1 MQEYKKPEYELMGK
15 YHHGDV
21 RNVLLQKAENILNEE
36 GPSGLSLRRLA
47 RMTGVSEAAPYRHFD
62 GKDGILAAVAID
74 AFERFAE
81 RLENVAANVQKHE
94 ERIMALGAAY
104 VHFAVD
110 FPQHFRLIFGR
121 ERPPLDQYPEL
132 REAADNAFDV
142 LQRAVT
148 SVDRRADMTLNE
160 AAIAYNRALAA
171 WSRAHGIAM
180 LVIDG
185 MIVPPA
191 DQELDDFVLGLLAED
206 LTAPENS

>member
-1 MQEYKKPEYELMGK
+1 MGK

-21 RNVLLQKAENILNEE
+21 RNVLLQQAENILIDE
-36 GPSGLSLRRLA
+36 GPGGLSLRRLA
-47 RMTGVSEAAPYRHFD
+47 RLTGVSEAAPYRHFD
-62 GKDGILAAVAID
+62 GKDGILAAVAIA

-81 RLENVAANVQKHE
+81 KLETVAESSDRHE

-104 VHFAVD
+104 VGFAVEH
-110 FPQHFRLIFGR
+110 PQHFRLIFGR

-132 REAADNAFDV
+132 RDAADNAFDV

-148 SVDRRADMTLNE
+148 SVDRKAEMTLNE
-160 AAIAYNRALAA
+160 AAVAYNRALAA

-185 MIVPPA
+185 MITPPA
-191 DQELDDFVLGLLAED
+191 DQDLSSFVLGLLAED
-206 LTAPENS
+206 LNDPTAP

>member
-1 MQEYKKPEYELMGK
+1 MGK

-21 RNVLLQKAENILNEE
+21 RNVLLQQAENILRTE
-36 GPSGLSLRRLA
+36 GPGGLSLRRLA
-47 RMTGVSEAAPYRHFD
+47 RLTGVSEAAPYRHFD
-62 GKDGILAAVAID
+62 GKDGILAAVAIA

-81 RLENVAANVQKHE
+81 QLEETAARDMPHE
-94 ERIMALGAAY
+94 QRIMALGVTY
-104 VHFAVD
+104 VQFALD
-110 FPQHFRLIFGR
+110 HPQHFRLIFGR
-121 ERPPLDQYPEL
+121 ERPPLDTYPDL

-148 SVDRRADMTLNE
+148 AVDRRDDMTLSE
-160 AAIAYNRALAA
+160 AATAYNRALAA

-191 DQELDDFVLGLLAED
+191 DQNLADFVYGLLAED
-206 LTAPENS
+206 LTLSADGPATGT

>member
-1 MQEYKKPEYELMGK
+1 MGK

-21 RNVLLQKAENILNEE
+21 RNVLLQQAENILIDE
-36 GPSGLSLRRLA
+36 GPAGLSLRRLA
-47 RMTGVSEAAPYRHFD
+47 RLTGVSEAAPYRHFD
-62 GKDGILAAVAID
+62 GKDGILAAVAIA

-81 RLENVAANVQKHE
+81 QLETAAASTENHE

-104 VHFAVD
+104 VQFAVEN
-110 FPQHFRLIFGR
+110 PQHFRLIFGR

-132 REAADNAFDV
+132 RDAADNAFDV

-148 SVDRRADMTLNE
+148 SVDRKAEMTLAE
-160 AAIAYNRALAA
+160 AASAYNRALAA

-191 DQELDDFVLGLLAED
+191 DQDLSGFVLGLLAED
-206 LTAPENS
+206 LTIPVNAE

>member
-1 MQEYKKPEYELMGK
+1 MGK

-21 RNVLLQKAENILNEE
+21 RNVLLQQAENILTNE
-36 GPSGLSLRRLA
+36 GPAGLSLRRLA
-47 RMTGVSEAAPYRHFD
+47 RLTGVSEAAPYRHFD
-62 GKDGILAAVAID
+62 GKDGILAAVAIA

-81 RLENVAANVQKHE
+81 QLESAAESHPNHE

-104 VHFAVD
+104 VQFAVEN
-110 FPQHFRLIFGR
+110 PQHFRLIFGR

-132 REAADNAFDV
+132 RDAADNAFDV

-148 SVDRRADMTLNE
+148 SVDRKAEMTLAE
-160 AAIAYNRALAA
+160 AASAYNRALAA
-171 WSRAHGIAM
+171 WSRAYGIAM

-191 DQELDDFVLGLLAED
+191 DQDLSSFVLGLLAED
-206 LTAPENS
+206 LTMPVNTDKAP

>member
-1 MQEYKKPEYELMGK
+1 MSK

-21 RNVLLQKAENILNEE
+21 RNVLLQQAENILIDE
-36 GPSGLSLRRLA
+36 GPAGLSLRRLA
-47 RMTGVSEAAPYRHFD
+47 RLTGVSEAAPYRHFD
-62 GKDGILAAVAID
+62 GKDGILAAVAIS

-81 RLENVAANVQKHE
+81 QLETAAASTENHE
-94 ERIMALGAAY
+94 ERVMALGAAY
-104 VHFAVD
+104 VQFAVEN
-110 FPQHFRLIFGR
+110 PQHFRLIFGR

-132 REAADNAFDV
+132 RDAADNAFDV

-148 SVDRRADMTLNE
+148 SVDRKAEMTLTE
-160 AAIAYNRALAA
+160 AATAYNRALAA

-191 DQELDDFVLGLLAED
+191 DQELSNFVLGLLAED
-206 LTAPENS
+206 LTIPASA

>member
-1 MQEYKKPEYELMGK
+1 MGK

-21 RNVLLQKAENILNEE
+21 RNVLLQQAENILTDE
-36 GPSGLSLRRLA
+36 GPAGLSLRRLA
-47 RMTGVSEAAPYRHFD
+47 RLTGVSEAAPYRHFD
-62 GKDGILAAVAID
+62 GKDGILAAVAIA

-81 RLENVAANVQKHE
+81 QLESTAESHPNHE

-104 VHFAVD
+104 VQFAVEN
-110 FPQHFRLIFGR
+110 PQHFRLIFGR

-132 REAADNAFDV
+132 RDAADNAFDV

-148 SVDRRADMTLNE
+148 SVDRKAEMTLAE
-160 AAIAYNRALAA
+160 AASAYNRALAA

-191 DQELDDFVLGLLAED
+191 DQDLSSFVLGLLAED
-206 LTAPENS
+206 LTMPVNTTKAP

>member
-1 MQEYKKPEYELMGK
+1 MGK

-21 RNVLLQKAENILNEE
+21 RNVLLQKAETILTEE
-36 GPSGLSLRRLA
+36 GPTGLSLRRLA

-62 GKDGILAAVAID
+62 GKDGILAAVAIS

-81 RLENVAANVQKHE
+81 QLEAVAANVEHHE
-94 ERIMALGAAY
+94 ERIMHLGAAY
-104 VHFAVD
+104 VGFAVEN
-110 FPQHFRLIFGR
+110 PQHFRLIFGR

-148 SVDRRADMTLNE
+148 SVDRKAEMTLTE
-160 AAIAYNRALAA
+160 AATAYNRALAA

-191 DQELDDFVLGLLAED
+191 DQNLGSFVLGLLAED
-206 LTAPENS
+206 LNAPTGM

>member
-1 MQEYKKPEYELMGK
+1 MGK

-21 RNVLLQKAENILNEE
+21 RNVLLQQAENILTDE
-36 GPSGLSLRRLA
+36 GPAGLSLRRLA
-47 RMTGVSEAAPYRHFD
+47 RLTGVSEAAPYRHFD
-62 GKDGILAAVAID
+62 GKDGILAAVAIA

-81 RLENVAANVQKHE
+81 QLETAAASTENHE

-104 VHFAVD
+104 VQFAVEN
-110 FPQHFRLIFGR
+110 PQHFRLIFGR

-132 REAADNAFDV
+132 RDAADNAFDV

-148 SVDRRADMTLNE
+148 SVDRKAEMTLAE
-160 AAIAYNRALAA
+160 AASAYNRALAA

-191 DQELDDFVLGLLAED
+191 DQDLSGFVLGLLAED
-206 LTAPENS
+206 LTIPANTE

>member
-1 MQEYKKPEYELMGK
+1 MAK

-21 RNVLLQKAENILNEE
+21 RNVLLQKAETILTDE
-36 GPSGLSLRRLA
+36 GPTGLSLRRLA

-62 GKDGILAAVAID
+62 GKDGILAAVAIS
-74 AFERFAE
+74 AFERFAQK
-81 RLENVAANVQKHE
+81 LEDVAATVTKHE
-94 ERIMALGAAY
+94 DRIMALGTAY
-104 VHFAVD
+104 VGFAIEN
-110 FPQHFRLIFGR
+110 PQHFRLIFGR

-132 REAADNAFDV
+132 RDAADNAFDV

-148 SVDRRADMTLNE
+148 SVDRKADMTLSQ
-160 AAIAYNRALAA
+160 AATAYNRALAA

-191 DQELDDFVLGLLAED
+191 DIDLDDFVLGLLAED
-206 LTAPENS
+206 LNHPEPA

>member
-1 MQEYKKPEYELMGK
+1 MGK

-21 RNVLLQKAENILNEE
+21 RNVLLQQAENILTNE
-36 GPSGLSLRRLA
+36 GPAGLSLRRLA
-47 RMTGVSEAAPYRHFD
+47 RLTGVSEAAPYRHFD
-62 GKDGILAAVAID
+62 GKDGILAAVAIA

-81 RLENVAANVQKHE
+81 QLESAAESHPNHE

-104 VHFAVD
+104 VQFAVEN
-110 FPQHFRLIFGR
+110 PQHFRLIFGR

-132 REAADNAFDV
+132 RDAADNAFDV

-148 SVDRRADMTLNE
+148 SVDRKAEMTLAE
-160 AAIAYNRALAA
+160 AASAYNRALAA

-191 DQELDDFVLGLLAED
+191 DQDLSSFVLGLLAED
-206 LTAPENS
+206 LTMPVNTDKAP

>member
-1 MQEYKKPEYELMGK
+1 MGK

-21 RNVLLQKAENILNEE
+21 RNVLLQQAENILTDE
-36 GPSGLSLRRLA
+36 GPAGLSLRRLA
-47 RMTGVSEAAPYRHFD
+47 RLTGVSEAAPYRHFD
-62 GKDGILAAVAID
+62 GKDGILAAVAIA

-81 RLENVAANVQKHE
+81 QLENAAESHPNHE

-104 VHFAVD
+104 VQFAVEN
-110 FPQHFRLIFGR
+110 PQHFRLIFGR

-132 REAADNAFDV
+132 RDAADNAFDV

-148 SVDRRADMTLNE
+148 SVDRKAEMTLAE
-160 AAIAYNRALAA
+160 AASAYNRALAA

-191 DQELDDFVLGLLAED
+191 DQDLSSFVLGLLAED
-206 LTAPENS
+206 LTMPVNSTKAP

>member
-1 MQEYKKPEYELMGK
+1 MGK

-21 RNVLLQKAENILNEE
+21 RNVLLQQAENILTDE
-36 GPSGLSLRRLA
+36 GPAGLSLRRLA
-47 RMTGVSEAAPYRHFD
+47 RLTGVSEAAPYRHFD
-62 GKDGILAAVAID
+62 GKDGILAAVAIA

-81 RLENVAANVQKHE
+81 QLESAAESHPDHE

-104 VHFAVD
+104 VQFAVEN
-110 FPQHFRLIFGR
+110 PQHFRLIFGR

-132 REAADNAFDV
+132 RDAADNAFDV

-148 SVDRRADMTLNE
+148 SVDRKAEMTLAE
-160 AAIAYNRALAA
+160 AASAYNRALAA

-191 DQELDDFVLGLLAED
+191 DQDLSSFVLGLLAED
-206 LTAPENS
+206 LTMPVNSTKAP

>member
-1 MQEYKKPEYELMGK
+1 MGK

-21 RNVLLQKAENILNEE
+21 RNVLLQQAENILIDE
-36 GPSGLSLRRLA
+36 GPAGLSLRRLA
-47 RMTGVSEAAPYRHFD
+47 RLTGVSEAAPYRHFD
-62 GKDGILAAVAID
+62 GKDGILAAVAIA

-81 RLENVAANVQKHE
+81 QLETAAASTENHE

-104 VHFAVD
+104 VQFAVEN
-110 FPQHFRLIFGR
+110 PQHFRLIFGR

-132 REAADNAFDV
+132 RDAADNAFDV

-148 SVDRRADMTLNE
+148 SVDRKAEMTLAE
-160 AAIAYNRALAA
+160 AASAYNRALAA

-191 DQELDDFVLGLLAED
+191 DQDLSGFVLGLLAED
-206 LTAPENS
+206 LTIPANAE

>member
-1 MQEYKKPEYELMGK
+1 MGK

-21 RNVLLQKAENILNEE
+21 RNVLLQQAENILIDE
-36 GPSGLSLRRLA
+36 GPAGLSLRRLA
-47 RMTGVSEAAPYRHFD
+47 RLTGVSEAAPYRHFD
-62 GKDGILAAVAID
+62 GKDGILAAVAIA

-81 RLENVAANVQKHE
+81 QLETAAASTENHE

-104 VHFAVD
+104 VQFA
-110 FPQHFRLIFGR
+110 FENPQHFRLIFGR

-132 REAADNAFDV
+132 LDAADNAFDV

-148 SVDRRADMTLNE
+148 SVDRKAEMTLAE
-160 AAIAYNRALAA
+160 AASAYNRALAA

-191 DQELDDFVLGLLAED
+191 DQDLSGFVLGLLAED
-206 LTAPENS
+206 LTIPANAE

>member
-1 MQEYKKPEYELMGK
+1 MGK

-21 RNVLLQKAENILNEE
+21 RNVLLQQAENILTDE
-36 GPSGLSLRRLA
+36 GPAGLSLRRLA
-47 RMTGVSEAAPYRHFD
+47 RLTGVSEAAPYRHFD
-62 GKDGILAAVAID
+62 GKDGILAAVAIA

-81 RLENVAANVQKHE
+81 QLESAAESPPNHE

-104 VHFAVD
+104 VQFAVEN
-110 FPQHFRLIFGR
+110 PQHFRLIFGR

-132 REAADNAFDV
+132 RDAADNAFDV

-148 SVDRRADMTLNE
+148 SVDRKAEMTLAE
-160 AAIAYNRALAA
+160 AASAYNRALAA

-191 DQELDDFVLGLLAED
+191 DQDLSSFVLGLLAED
-206 LTAPENS
+206 LTMPVNSTKAP

>member
-1 MQEYKKPEYELMGK
+1 MGK

-21 RNVLLQKAENILNEE
+21 RNVLLQQAENILTDE
-36 GPSGLSLRRLA
+36 GPAGLSLRRLA
-47 RMTGVSEAAPYRHFD
+47 RLTGVSEAAPYRHFD
-62 GKDGILAAVAID
+62 GKDGILAAVAIA

-81 RLENVAANVQKHE
+81 QLESAAESHPDHE

-104 VHFAVD
+104 VQFAVEN
-110 FPQHFRLIFGR
+110 PQHFRLIFGR

-132 REAADNAFDV
+132 RDAADNAFDV

-148 SVDRRADMTLNE
+148 SVDRKAEMTLAE
-160 AAIAYNRALAA
+160 AASAYNRALAA

-191 DQELDDFVLGLLAED
+191 DQDLSSFVLGLLAED
-206 LTAPENS
+206 LTMPVNTTKAP

>member
-1 MQEYKKPEYELMGK
+1 MGK

-21 RNVLLQKAENILNEE
+21 RNVLLQQAENILTEE

-47 RMTGVSEAAPYRHFD
+47 RLTGVSEAAPYRHFD

-74 AFERFAE
+74 AFERFTK
-81 RLENVAANVQKHE
+81 RLENVAANIKKHE
-94 ERIMALGAAY
+94 ERIMALRAAY

-160 AAIAYNRALAA
+160 AATAYNRALAA

-206 LTAPENS
+206 LTAPDNT

>member
-1 MQEYKKPEYELMGK
+1 MVK

-21 RNVLLQKAENILNEE
+21 RNVLLQQAENILIEE
-36 GPSGLSLRRLA
+36 GPAGLSLRRLA
-47 RMTGVSEAAPYRHFD
+47 RLTGVSEAAPYRHFD
-62 GKDGILAAVAID
+62 GKDGILAAVAIA

-81 RLENVAANVQKHE
+81 QLESAAESHPDHE

-104 VHFAVD
+104 VQFAVEN
-110 FPQHFRLIFGR
+110 PQHFRLIFGR

-132 REAADNAFDV
+132 RDAADNAFDV

-148 SVDRRADMTLNE
+148 SVDRKAEMTLAE
-160 AAIAYNRALAA
+160 AASAYNRALAA

-191 DQELDDFVLGLLAED
+191 DQDLSSFVLGLLAED
-206 LTAPENS
+206 LTMPVNTTKAP

>member
-1 MQEYKKPEYELMGK
+1 MGK

-21 RNVLLQKAENILNEE
+21 RNVLLQQAENILTDE
-36 GPSGLSLRRLA
+36 GPAGLSLRRLA
-47 RMTGVSEAAPYRHFD
+47 RLTGVSEAAPYRHFD
-62 GKDGILAAVAID
+62 GKDGILAAVAIA

-81 RLENVAANVQKHE
+81 QLESAAESHPDHE

-104 VHFAVD
+104 VQFAVEN
-110 FPQHFRLIFGR
+110 PQHFRLIFGR

-132 REAADNAFDV
+132 RDAADNAFDV

-148 SVDRRADMTLNE
+148 SVDRKAEMTLAE
-160 AAIAYNRALAA
+160 AASAYNRALAA

-191 DQELDDFVLGLLAED
+191 DQDLSSFVLGLLAED
-206 LTAPENS
+206 LTMPVNTDKAP

>member
-1 MQEYKKPEYELMGK
+1 MAK

-21 RNVLLQKAENILNEE
+21 RNVLLQKAETILTDE
-36 GPSGLSLRRLA
+36 GPTGLSLRRLA

-62 GKDGILAAVAID
+62 GKDGILAAVAIS
-74 AFERFAE
+74 AFERFAQK
-81 RLENVAANVQKHE
+81 LEDVAATVTRHE
-94 ERIMALGAAY
+94 DRIMALGTAY
-104 VHFAVD
+104 VGFAIEN
-110 FPQHFRLIFGR
+110 PQHFRLIFGR

-132 REAADNAFDV
+132 RDAADNAFDV

-148 SVDRRADMTLNE
+148 SVDRKADMTLSQ
-160 AAIAYNRALAA
+160 AATAYNRALAA

-191 DQELDDFVLGLLAED
+191 DINLDDFVLGLLAED
-206 LTAPENS
+206 LNHPEPA